1 MFSIKIDNDIVKEI
15 KEIDISNIMPHEKVL
30 LDKKEVLKGNLKYK
44 DDQLIIS
51 TILICSES
59 NMIIDGHHRYTAL
72 KELGFKKAPVTLVNY
87 FTDKIITDESDSFSK
102 NEIISNSKKGKLYEP
117 KSTRHLIFCN
127 NSKSWYP
134 ITLVSSWYP
143 LENSQAS

>member
-134 ITLVSSWYP
+134 ITLVSSWDP
-143 LENSQAS
+143 LKNK

>member
-15 KEIDISNIMPHEKVL
+15 KEINISNIMPHEKVL

-127 NSKSWYP
+127 NSKSWHP
-134 ITLVSSWYP
+134 ITLVSYWYP
-143 LENSQAS
+143 LKNK

>member
-30 LDKKEVLKGNLKYK
+30 LDKKEVLKGSLKYK

-127 NSKSWYP
+127 NSKSWHP

-143 LENSQAS
+143 LKNK

>member
-127 NSKSWYP
+127 NSKSWYS

-143 LENSQAS
+143 LKNK

>member
-15 KEIDISNIMPHEKVL
+15 KDIDISNIMPHEKVL

-102 NEIISNSKKGKLYEP
+102 NEIISNSKK
-117 KSTRHLIFCN
+117 
-127 NSKSWYP
+127 
-134 ITLVSSWYP
+134 
-143 LENSQAS
+143 ENYMSQSQQGI